1 MADSAPAASLASGS
15 LAIVRSVAE
24 LRARVRIWR
33 AGGERV
39 GLVPTMGALHDGH
52 LSLVARALAE
62 CDRVVVTLFVN
73 PKQFGPNEDFARY
86 PRDEAADA
94 AKLLAAGADLLYAP
108 DVATMYAEGF
118 ATTVTVAGLTD
129 GMEGAVRPGHFA
141 GVATVV
147 SKLLNQAGADDA
159 YFGEKDYQQLAVIR
173 RLAGDLDIATR
184 IHGAPT
190 VREADGLALSS
201 RNAYLTPEQRKI
213 APALQRAL
221 AEAAAALR
229 GGAAVPPTLDAAR
242 AAILKAGFEAVDY
255 VELRDAESLAPLAAL
270 TRPARLLAAARLG
283 KTRLID
289 NVAVA
294 PR

>member
-1 MADSAPAASLASGS
+1 MDSAVPLAGP
-15 LAIVRSVAE
+15 LAIVRTVAE
-24 LRARVRIWR
+24 LRARVALWR
-33 AGGERV
+33 SGGERV

-52 LSLVARALAE
+52 LSLVRRAHAD
-62 CDRVVVTLFVN
+62 CGRVVVTLFVN

-94 AKLLAAGADLLYAP
+94 AKLGAAGADLLFAP
-108 DVATMYAEGF
+108 DVATMYGEGF

-129 GMEGAVRPGHFA
+129 AMEGVVRPGYFA

-173 RLAGDLDIATR
+173 RLAADLDIATH
-184 IHGAPT
+184 IHGVPT

-201 RNAYLTPEQRKI
+201 RNVYLTPAERHV
-213 APALQRAL
+213 APALQHAL
-221 AEAAAALR
+221 ASAAAALMQ
-229 GGAAVPPTLDAAR
+229 GAAVQPTLEAAR
-242 AAILKAGFEAVDY
+242 AAILKAGFAAVDY
-255 VELRDAESLAPLAAL
+255 IELRDAENLASLSAL

-289 NVAVA
+289 NVTVD

>member
-1 MADSAPAASLASGS
+1 MAETAPAASLA
-15 LAIVRSVAE
+15 IVRTVAE
-24 LRARVRIWR
+24 LRARVGLWHGR
-33 AGGERV
+33 GERV

-52 LSLVARALAE
+52 ISLVRRALAD
-62 CDRVVVTLFVN
+62 CDHVVVTLFVN

-94 AKLLAAGADLLYAP
+94 VLLGAAGADLLYAP
-108 DVATMYAEGF
+108 DVATMYGDGF
-118 ATTVTVAGLTD
+118 ASTVTVAGLTEA
-129 GMEGAVRPGHFA
+129 MEGAVRPGHFS

-147 SKLLNQAGADDA
+147 AKLLNQAGADDA

-173 RLAGDLDIATR
+173 RMAGDLDIATR
-184 IHGAPT
+184 IHGAAT

-201 RNAYLTPEQRKI
+201 RNAYLTAEERRI

-221 AEAAAALR
+221 AEAAIALKS
-229 GGAAVPPTLDAAR
+229 GAAVQPTLAAAR

-255 VELRDAESLAPLAAL
+255 IELRDAETLASLEAL

-283 KTRLID
+283 KTRLLD
-289 NVAVA
+289 NIAVD